1 MVYSSKLSFVANSN
15 NPTGVGLAPAKT
27 ICFGSLE
34 FTADR
39 FGHLSLS
46 PHGGGSGAIF
56 MRMVHNGSPSLHTAL
71 EDSSDE
77 GGAAS
82 GKGGSSESP

>member
-46 PHGGGSGAIF
+46 PHGVARAPFS
-56 MRMVHNGSPSLHTAL
+56 
-71 EDSSDE
+71 
-77 GGAAS
+77 
-82 GKGGSSESP
+82 